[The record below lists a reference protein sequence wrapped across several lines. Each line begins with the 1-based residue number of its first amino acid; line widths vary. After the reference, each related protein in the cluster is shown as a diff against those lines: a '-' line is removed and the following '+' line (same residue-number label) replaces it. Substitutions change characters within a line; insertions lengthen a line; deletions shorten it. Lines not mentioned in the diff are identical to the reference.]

1 MMHNKFDVLGIG
13 NAIVDILV
21 QVDDDFL
28 KRENI
33 AKSGMHLVDAETSAR
48 LYSKLG
54 QAVECSGGSAGN
66 TIAGLASLGSKAAY
80 IGKIHQDQ
88 LGAVFSHDVKSLG
101 VVFNT
106 APDSDGQPTA
116 TSLVMVTPDAERTM
130 CTFLGACVNLTEDDI
145 DENMVANSSITYME
159 GYLWDPENAKAAFRK
174 AIKVAHKADQL
185 TSLSLSDSFCVERH
199 HDEFLG
205 LVENNIDILFA
216 NEDEILRLYDTDD
229 FDIAAK
235 QAQKHCDIT
244 AITRG
249 AEGCVIISKDDIIAV
264 SGRPVSNLVDT
275 TGAGDLFAAGFLHG
289 LTKGLDLRT
298 CGAMGNLTAS
308 EVITHLGARP
318 NVNLRDYVSN
328 NL

>member
-1 MMHNKFDVLGIG
+1 MQNKFDVLGIG

-28 KRENI
+28 KSENI
-33 AKSGMHLVDAETSAR
+33 AKSGMHLVDAKTSAA
-48 LYSKLG
+48 LYEKLG

-66 TIAGLASLGSKAAY
+66 TIAGLASLGSDVAY
-80 IGKIHQDQ
+80 IGKVHGDQ
-88 LGAVFSHDVKSLG
+88 LGTVFRHDVKSLG
-101 VVFNT
+101 VTFDT
-106 APDSDGQPTA
+106 SPDSDGQPTA

-145 DENMVANSSITYME
+145 DEDMVANSAITYME

-185 TSLSLSDSFCVERH
+185 TSLSLSDPFCVERH
-199 HDEFLG
+199 QEEFLG
-205 LVENNIDILFA
+205 LVEHNIDILFA
-216 NEDEILRLYDTDD
+216 NEDEIKKLYDTDD
-229 FDIAAK
+229 FDKAAREV
-235 QAQKHCDIT
+235 QKHCAIT

-249 AEGCVIISKDDIIAV
+249 AEGCVIVSRDDIIAV
-264 SGRPVSNLVDT
+264 NGRSVNNLVDT

-289 LTKGLDLRT
+289 LTKGLDLAT
-298 CGAMGNLTAS
+298 CGRIGNLTAS
-308 EVITHLGARP
+308 EVITHMGARP
-318 NVNLRDYVSN
+318 DVNLRDYVKE